1 MTARRRAPRHFLYL
15 DHEVADSYLSDLL
28 GWPPE
33 EASSTDMSSDNKH
46 KGWTWVTGERD
57 IAGEAEKNSPPNT

>member
-46 KGWTWVTGERD
+46 KDWTLGYRGTGYGRGSE
-57 IAGEAEKNSPPNT
+57 EEFSS

>member
-28 GWPPE
+28 GWLPE
-33 EASSTDMSSDNKH
+33 EASSTDMSSDNEH
-46 KGWTWVTGERD
+46 KDWTWVTGERD
-57 IAGEAEKNSPPNT
+57 TAGEAEKNSPPKT